1 MAPRGLKALT
11 FAACAFSA
19 AEAGQVNK
27 VQLRHS
33 AHKAAP
39 TGFVTSLEFKHQLRV
54 CNAYP
59 NTVPMDIYRGAS
71 ERLTGESPLPYKD
84 CRDFEAP
91 LVAGDKLEF
100 KMGGADAGT
109 FSISD
114 LPNNDAVLLLV
125 IHRHDA
131 LSTAVAFESH
141 VFAGL
146 ATAQV
151 AVIDTYKGKE
161 HSVAK
166 IMDLSLKKE
175 GDKAEPVRS
184 EELRYSSVV
193 AVNPG
198 EYEVVLESDSGEER
212 ARTKLVALKR
222 QSYVVMRTGV
232 ESMSGSSFPQELV
245 VYPNFDPAS
254 LHSAAARPLA
264 SLAAVVLAA
273 FGAVLAC

>member
-11 FAACAFSA
+11 FAACALSA
-19 AEAGQVNK
+19 AEAGQ

-71 ERLTGESPLPYKD
+71 ERLTGGSPLRYKD
-84 CRDFEAP
+84 CRDFQAP
-91 LVAGDKLEF
+91 LMAGDKLEF
-100 KMGGADAGT
+100 KMGGSDAGT

-131 LSTAVAFESH
+131 LSTAVAFQSH

-146 ATAQV
+146 ASAQV

-161 HSVAK
+161 HSVVK
-166 IMDLSLKKE
+166 IMDLSLKKK
-175 GDKAEPVRS
+175 GGKAEPVRS

-193 AVNPG
+193 AVNSG
-198 EYEVVLESDSGEER
+198 EYEVVLHNDSGAER
-212 ARTKLVALKR
+212 VRTKLVALPLE
-222 QSYVVMRTGV
+222 SYVVMRTGV
-232 ESMSGSSFPQELV
+232 ESMSGNSFPQELV
-245 VYPNFDPAS
+245 VYPNFDPSS

-264 SLAAVVLAA
+264 SLAAVVFAA